1 MALKK
6 KIAVIVG
13 SMRKESFNRKM
24 AHALAKLAP
33 ETLELEIVEI
43 KDLPMYNQDLES
55 DFPESWKQF
64 KESIDA
70 ADGILFVTPEY
81 NRSLPAV
88 LKNALDIASRPYGK
102 NSWNGK
108 PGGVVSVS
116 ISALGGFGANHH
128 LRQCAVYLNIP
139 MMQQPEAYIGKAEEL
154 FDENG
159 AIKNEDTEN
168 FVKHFIDSY
177 ARWVKAHTS

>member
-1 MALKK
+1 MASKK

-13 SMRKESFNRKM
+13 SMRKESYNRKM
-24 AHALAKLAP
+24 AQALIKLAP

-43 KDLPMYNQDLES
+43 KDLPMYNQDLEA

-88 LKNALDIASRPYGK
+88 LKNALDVASRPYGK

-139 MMQQPEAYIGKAEEL
+139 MMQQPEAYIGKAEEI
-154 FDENG
+154 FDETG
-159 AIKNEDTEN
+159 AIKSEDTEK
-168 FVKHFIDSY
+168 FVKHFIDAY